1 MEFYLEII
9 NSLLIAPTLFFFL
22 GIIAGI
28 IK

>member
-1 MEFYLEII
+1 MGFYLEIL
-9 NSLLIAPTLFFFL
+9 NSLLIAPILFFFL